1 MQRTT
6 HQHRNAVLLMLA
18 CTLMWSL
25 GGVLSRSTQQAG
37 GFEITLWRSVFAALT
52 VAIMLTLTQGRAA
65 FARMRH
71 AGAALWLSGIC
82 WAVMFSCF
90 MMALSLTSVANV
102 LVTQSLAPVFTALL
116 AWLVLKRAIAPRLW
130 LTILFAAGGVALMY
144 VVDVAGIGGKH
155 TAGLLVA
162 LGIPVAAAVNFV
174 ILQRGGQSVDFS
186 AAVLIGG
193 VISALAMLPLATP
206 LRATPHDVG
215 VLAVLGIV
223 QLGIPC
229 VLMVRAARYLAA
241 PEVAL
246 LALLE
251 VIFGMLWAW
260 WFAGEQPGRTTLI
273 GGAMVLC
280 ALAANEI
287 AGMRSQRNAKV
298 PRVAA

>member
-25 GGVLSRSTQQAG
+25 GGVLSRSIHDAG
-37 GFEITLWRSVFAALT
+37 GFEKILWRSVFAALT
-52 VAIMLTLTQGRAA
+52 VAIMLAFTQGKAA
-65 FARMRH
+65 FARMQH
-71 AGAALWLSGIC
+71 AGVALWLSGLC
-82 WAVMFSCF
+82 WAIMFSCF
-90 MMALSLTSVANV
+90 MMALSLTTVANV

-116 AWLVLKRAIAPRLW
+116 AWLILRRAIAPRVW
-130 LTILFAAGGVALMY
+130 LTILAAACGIALMY
-144 VVDVAGIGGKH
+144 VFDVAGLGGKH
-155 TAGLLVA
+155 TVGVLIA

-193 VISALAMLPLATP
+193 VISALIMLPLAMP
-206 LRATPHDVG
+206 LRATPHDIG
-215 VLAVLGIV
+215 VLVILGVV

-229 VLMVRAARYLAA
+229 VLMVWAARFLAA

-260 WFAGEQPGRTTLI
+260 LFAGERPGTTTLI

-287 AGMRSQRNAKV
+287 AGMRSQRDAG
-298 PRVAA
+298 AARAVT